1 MWLSLSGMKRSTLFC
16 DQNEAL
22 KMHLARRIGSDS
34 SEDQQMFPLEMV
46 PSDSH
51 FSAYEQELV
60 KM

>member
-1 MWLSLSGMKRSTLFC
+1 MLLSLSGMKRSTLFS

-22 KMHLARRIGSDS
+22 KMHLAHRIGSDS
-34 SEDQQMFPLEMV
+34 SENQQTFLLEMV
-46 PSDSH
+46 MSESH